1 MTASA
6 SDNTPEEKDEKPNV
20 AELPSVFDIL
30 LYSLTLAKRYAG
42 DVYGFTAYLLFPLI
56 LSFGVRGISGNL
68 GIVAES
74 MVNVLS
80 LALSCWAAAAI
91 STLISLKTAHPKKD
105 HDPRSIGQHAAS
117 VLGTL
122 LLASL
127 LSGIIQA
134 AGYFLLIVPGV
145 IASILFAFTLEE
157 VVLRGHGPI
166 SALAASK
173 ARVQHQLAA
182 IGWRLLAIVFAF
194 FLVYFILG
202 AAVILVGSFATGISP
217 TALALNGVPLWVDAI
232 LVVLQIALLPPVIIA
247 HTVLYLSTSPTVD

>member
-6 SDNTPEEKDEKPNV
+6 SDNTPE
-20 AELPSVFDIL
+20 LPSAFDIL
-30 LYSLTLAKRYAG
+30 LYSLTLTKRYAG

-74 MVNVLS
+74 TVNVLS

-105 HDPRSIGQHAAS
+105 HDPRSIGSHAAS

-134 AGYFLLIVPGV
+134 AGYFLLIIPG
-145 IASILFAFTLEE
+145 ILASILFAFTLEE

-173 ARVQHQLAA
+173 ARVQHHIAA
-182 IGWRLLAIVFAF
+182 VGWRLFAIVAAF

-202 AAVILVGSFATGISP
+202 TIVVLIGSFATGVNP
-217 TALALNGVPLWVDAI
+217 AALAMNGIPLWMDAI
-232 LVVLQIALLPPVIIA
+232 LVIVQIALLPPVIIA

>member
-6 SDNTPEEKDEKPNV
+6 SDNTPEEKDEKHNI
-20 AELPSVFDIL
+20 AQLPSVFDIL
-30 LYSLTLAKRYAG
+30 LYSITLTKRHAS

-56 LSFGVRGISGNL
+56 LSFGVQGIPGTL
-68 GIVAES
+68 GLVAQS
-74 MVNVLS
+74 TVQVLS
-80 LALSCWAAAAI
+80 IALSCWAAAAI

-105 HDPRSIGQHAAS
+105 HDPRSIGTHAAS

-122 LLASL
+122 ILAML

-134 AGYFLLIVPGV
+134 AGYFLLIIPG
-145 IASILFAFTLEE
+145 ILATILFTFTLEE

-173 ARVQHQLAA
+173 ARVQHQMAA
-182 IGWRLLAIVFAF
+182 VGWRLLSIVAAF
-194 FLVYFILG
+194 LLVYSALG
-202 AAVILVGSFATGISP
+202 AVVIFLGSFATGVNP
-217 TALALNGVPLWVDAI
+217 AALAVNGTPLWLDAI
-232 LVVLQIALLPPVIIA
+232 LVVIQIALLPPVVIA